1 MVIFCMTKN
10 GVTKG
15 RPRIFGKMVR
25 LNLRLREG
33 RSPEEDRLIERLEQL
48 PKGQRSRYVRRVLTT
63 GDVEPILDAELERET
78 GRVASALDALATMW
92 DDEET

>member
-1 MVIFCMTKN
+1 MTKN
-10 GVTKG
+10 GRRG
-15 RPRIFGKMVR
+15 RPRAFGETVR

-33 RSPEEDRLIERLEQL
+33 RSPEEDRLIERLAQL

-92 DDEET
+92 DGEEL